1 MIKIDN
7 LSVSESVLPGSDG
20 ERSAEELANSPRDT
34 ICLEGKRC
42 GRIALCEWVILGFW
56 LIDGVDRERF
66 AITWW

>member
-42 GRIALCEWVILGFW
+42 GRIALCE
-56 LIDGVDRERF
+56 
-66 AITWW
+66 